1 MTVQSRRLIEAANSR
16 QFVRGRLRAREPP
29 STFWRMKQ
37 TRIGHRRAG
46 SSRGRGLA
54 VVLGSG
60 LLMGLGA
67 VGCTTEIVN
76 HVQAPAESQGLVV
89 TGSGKVTAAPDTAVV
104 NIGVETREADPKA
117 AVDRN
122 TQEMTTLVAGL
133 KALGIADA
141 DLQTSNF
148 NIRFERIEP
157 HWPVAQS
164 APAAA
169 PVTMGKSAPTAAVQP
184 PKPEKPAIEGVFVV
198 TNTLNVTVRELAK
211 LGEVLSSST
220 AAGANSVW
228 GVDFRIDKPEPLVAQ
243 ARDKAVADALEK
255 AKRLAEV
262 SGTKLGRLVA
272 IEESGR
278 GGPMPVGAMFSARE
292 AKASVPIEAG
302 SLEVSADVVVR
313 FALE

>member
-1 MTVQSRRLIEAANSR
+1 
-16 QFVRGRLRAREPP
+16 
-29 STFWRMKQ
+29 
-37 TRIGHRRAG
+37 
-46 SSRGRGLA
+46 
-54 VVLGSG
+54 
-60 LLMGLGA
+60 
-67 VGCTTEIVN
+67 
-76 HVQAPAESQGLVV
+76 
-89 TGSGKVTAAPDTAVV
+89 
-104 NIGVETREADPKA
+104 
-117 AVDRN
+117 
-122 TQEMTTLVAGL
+122 
-133 KALGIADA
+133 
-141 DLQTSNF
+141 
-148 NIRFERIEP
+148 
-157 HWPVAQS
+157 
-164 APAAA
+164 
-169 PVTMGKSAPTAAVQP
+169 
-184 PKPEKPAIEGVFVV
+184 V